1 MESCSLTTRDGSFGS
16 AASGSGGGMVGVG
29 PGEGM
34 AQLQPDGNGG
44 WDLASGDGPLPSI
57 QQQQLLLL
65 SPPLSSR
72 SHSVGRRMESCSLTT
87 RDGSFGSAASGS
99 GGGMACYQRGR

>member
-1 MESCSLTTRDGSFGS
+1 MPHSVGRRMESCSLTTRDGSFGS
-16 AASGSGGGMVGVG
+16 AASGSRGGMVGVR

-57 QQQQLLLL
+57 QQQQLLL
-65 SPPLSSR
+65 
-72 SHSVGRRMESCSLTT
+72 HSKALAA
-87 RDGSFGSAASGS
+87 DLQPQSFGGS
-99 GGGMACYQRGR
+99 PHGEL